1 MDINNIIPDSLND
14 LGAIW
19 FWVIEIIFVIV
30 AINLYLYYRE
40 MSKKTVKKQKNLPT
54 RTRTMDQTKKTE
66 EKRSQELSE
75 IRNKVDK
82 IIENGKNKL

>member
-1 MDINNIIPDSLND
+1 MDINYIIPDSLND

-40 MSKKTVKKQKNLPT
+40 MSKKTVKKQKNLHR
-54 RTRTMDQTKKTE
+54 RTHTMDQAKKTE
-66 EKRSQELSE
+66 ERRLEELAE
-75 IRNKVDK
+75 IRNRVDK
-82 IIENGKNKL
+82 IIENRKNKL

>member
-1 MDINNIIPDSLND
+1 MDINYIIPDSPND

-19 FWVIEIIFVIV
+19 FWVIEIIFVII

-40 MSKKTVKKQKNLPT
+40 TSKHVVKTYKNLNT
-54 RTRTMDQTKKTE
+54 QTHPIDYAKKTE
-66 EKRSQELSE
+66 EERLQELAE

-82 IIENGKNKL
+82 IIENEKK